1 MHKDVSLPA
10 PAARSELN
18 TGMEVKNQQSQQT
31 ISKNIEEKLNS
42 ACQILKKSSF
52 LCQSKTWAYTILPT
66 SYFFRRP
73 TYYFGFDQAWEIKLR
88 VVAQ

>member
-18 TGMEVKNQQSQQT
+18 AGMEVKNQQSQQT

-52 LCQSKTWAYTILPT
+52 CASRKPEPTRFFQHPISSEDQPIILDLT
-66 SYFFRRP
+66 RLER
-73 TYYFGFDQAWEIKLR
+73 
-88 VVAQ
+88 

>member
-18 TGMEVKNQQSQQT
+18 AGMEVKNQQGQQT

-52 LCQSKTWAYTILPT
+52 LCQSKTWAYRFFQHPISLEDQPIILDLT
-66 SYFFRRP
+66 RLER
-73 TYYFGFDQAWEIKLR
+73 
-88 VVAQ
+88 